1 MFEVSVGSDEMSR
14 IDDIEAPSDS
24 LVLRII
30 RERPWLLLVLSRVL
44 DIGSGMFTAT
54 EVAESLGLNSYIV
67 QRALWWLKKYGFV
80 EEVPGSVPRK
90 YKLKSVK
97 DPRLSEIRQFR
108 WVCGNTTVLM
118 VSDIYVVM
126 INRGDNIISR
136 IIHRNIVDS
145 VREAL
150 QKLNIERNIEELS
163 RALGQPPQVIATVL
177 RVLDT
182 LFCRKR

>member
-1 MFEVSVGSDEMSR
+1 MFEVSVGCDEMSR
-14 IDDIEAPSDS
+14 IDDSEAPSAS
-24 LVLRII
+24 PVLRIV
-30 RERPWLLLVLSRVL
+30 REKPWLLLVLSRVL
-44 DIGSGMFTAT
+44 DIGSGVFTAT

-90 YKLKSVK
+90 YKLKSVE

-118 VSDIYVVM
+118 VSDIYVVL
-126 INRGDNIISR
+126 INRGDNIVAR

-150 QKLNIERNIEELS
+150 QKLKIERNIEELS
-163 RALGQPPQVIATVL
+163 RALGQSPQVIATAL